1 MKRTAYLATAIFLI
15 SIVAVPSA
23 SAGGA
28 TWVLNG
34 MHSPFAAI
42 APGQTIRATASLWM
56 PIVRESGRNG
66 QFYGGPQHAPFYGW
80 IFHRPDPS
88 AAYAP
93 PLPDD
98 AIQVGEVVFHETDE
112 PKMMRLSLTFEMPD
126 VPPGE
131 YGLVTCNEDCE
142 RQIGDLWMTRF
153 TVAEDVAQA
162 VLTRR
167 VNRLDYKLTDARMRL
182 KDKTDDLQRLRSR
195 SASEIAAL
203 EEELEEL
210 RARPLATREPSR
222 VPVGTWPFVAA
233 SIFVALAAIAL
244 FGTRGRTTF
253 LEH

>member
-1 MKRTAYLATAIFLI
+1 MKRTAYLATAIFLM

-28 TWVLNG
+28 TWVLND
-34 MHSPFAAI
+34 MDSPFVAV

-56 PIVRESGRNG
+56 PIVRENGRNG
-66 QFYGGPQHAPFYGW
+66 AFYGGPQHGPFYGW
-80 IFHRPDPS
+80 IFHRPDP
-88 AAYAP
+88 AASYPP

-98 AIQVGEVVFHETDE
+98 AILVGEVAFKDSSH
-112 PKMMRLSLTFEMPD
+112 PKRLDLSLVFEMPEI
-126 VPPGE
+126 PPGE
-131 YGLVTCNEDCE
+131 YGLVTCNEGCE
-142 RQIGDLWMTRF
+142 RQIGDIWMTRF

-162 VLTRR
+162 VLTRH
-167 VNRLDYKLTDARMRL
+167 VNRLDHKLRDARMRL
-182 KDKTDDLQRLRSR
+182 KDKTGDLQRFRSR

-244 FGTRGRTTF
+244 FGTRGRTTS